1 PHQIGIVRWS
11 IDHQELMALLHR
23 GNGPVEFRKFAG
35 LVLVDPDPFCAPDHE
50 MIRYLESQLSTPSP
64 GTAVFDVVGKSSLP
78 TVEVDRSNSLT
89 RFHQRDSKVQCN
101 RGLTRAPFLV
111 SHLDHMRRTPTV
123 ACSMAPSSVE
133 VLEVGLPVRPA
144 VKAE

>member
-1 PHQIGIVRWS
+1 
-11 IDHQELMALLHR
+11 MALLHR

-35 LVLVDPDPFCAPDHE
+35 LVLVDPDPFCAPDLE
-50 MIRYLESQLSTPSP
+50 IIRYLESQLSTPSP

-78 TVEVDRSNSLT
+78 TVEVDRGNSLT

-111 SHLDHMRRTPTV
+111 SHHDHMRRT
-123 ACSMAPSSVE
+123 ANSDGRLQHGA
-133 VLEVGLPVRPA
+133 VLRRGIGSRLA
-144 VKAE
+144 GTGGSQG